1 MYKNVFGVLTA
12 GALVFVPVSPAH
24 AAGSE
29 GAAGKA
35 SASTLQADL
44 DVELLNKGIQ
54 VPLDVSLN
62 RVDAPET
69 SANSLLKAEVQ
80 GMHRGGTFTMVSA
93 KVATTR
99 ATAEKGVSEGY
110 SNLVDAKVHLPGLP
124 LTPLLRIKEATST
137 ATCETGGKPK
147 ASANLL
153 GDVVV
158 LGKKVSLS
166 TAGPT
171 TVDVPGVGKV
181 VLELSKTS
189 TTTDTAAASALELNV
204 DVDPLELNIAE
215 VTGKVALV
223 TASCKTGGGS
233 TGGTTGGSTGGN
245 GGSTG
250 GSTGGSG
257 GSTGS
262 SGGSGGSTGG
272 STGGSG
278 GSTGGSTGGS
288 GGSTGGS
295 DAGTTTGGSTGGD
308 SGGDTGSKTSGGS
321 SGGNEP
327 GPQTGD
333 GPGGNLAETGSSSGT
348 PYVAAGAGAL
358 VVAGGAALYLV
369 RRRKGA
375 QADA

>member
-223 TASCKTGGGS
+223 TASCKTGGG
-233 TGGTTGGSTGGN
+233 TTGG
-245 GGSTG
+245 TG

-262 SGGSGGSTGG
+262 TGGSGGSTGSTGGSGGSTG
-272 STGGSG
+272 STGGNG

>member
-250 GSTGGSG
+250 GS
-257 GSTGS
+257 
-262 SGGSGGSTGG
+262 GGSTGG

-278 GSTGGSTGGS
+278 GSTGGSGGSTGGS

-295 DAGTTTGGSTGGD
+295 DAGTATGGSTGGD